1 MMSIH
6 TSFKR
11 IAISC
16 ASLALLACTSTATY
30 QPSPSDAE
38 ESYRIGRN
46 FHLAMRPEQAL
57 FYYRSA
63 LRSYPSHVNARN
75 GLAVLYAEQGQLD
88 LAITLWQE
96 MAVTATGPSR
106 AALLANLGYAHLLQG
121 DAARAQVVLEQACLL
136 DPLNEGAWQH
146 LGDALAGTGQ
156 TERAQAMHQQAA
168 SLRGHDLRADLA
180 TTNAAPVST
189 WAQTD
194 IRENSSGIFVLRR
207 IEPLV
212 AQPHAAGAPA
222 MLEISNG
229 NGVTGLAKSMARQL
243 GEGDTRVVRLTNQ
256 KGYAVHHTRVEY
268 QPNYRSAAEQLAQRV
283 GAVNVVAAAKPGR
296 SDLRLVLGHDLKRA
310 PAMLVAAR

>member
-1 MMSIH
+1 MTMH
-6 TSFKR
+6 TSFRR
-11 IAISC
+11 IAMSC
-16 ASLALLACTSTATY
+16 ASVALLACTSAPAY

-63 LRSYPSHVNARN
+63 LRFYPFHVNARN

-88 LAITLWQE
+88 LAIAMWQE
-96 MAVTATGPSR
+96 MAVTATGQSR
-106 AALLANLGYAHLLQG
+106 AALLGNLGYAHLLQG
-121 DAARAQVVLEQACLL
+121 DAARAQAVLEQACLL

-146 LGDALAGTGQ
+146 LGDALASAGQ
-156 TERAQAMHQQAA
+156 LERAQAMHRQAA
-168 SLRGHDLRADLA
+168 SLRGHDLRADYA
-180 TTNAAPVST
+180 QTKAAPVST
-189 WAQTD
+189 WAQTE
-194 IRENSSGIFVLRR
+194 IRENSSGIFELRR
-207 IEPLV
+207 IEALA

-229 NGVTGLAKSMARQL
+229 NGVRGMAKSLARQL

-256 KGYAVHHTRVEY
+256 KGYAVHRTRVEY
-268 QPNYRSAAEQLAQRV
+268 QPNYRRAAEQLAQRV
-283 GAVNVVAAAKPGR
+283 GASNVVAAARPGR

-310 PAMLVAAR
+310 PATLVAAR